1 MEISSL
7 LRQIMHTAMHIG
19 IHVEILVAHRIE
31 HTERFLRRCRIVEI
45 YQWFVID
52 LARQNGEIFPNLIKI
67 VHLDFSV
74 YL

>member
-1 MEISSL
+1 MQVCGLLTEIVDA
-7 LRQIMHTAMHIG
+7 AMHIG
-19 IHVEILVAHRIE
+19 IHVEILLAHRIE
-31 HTERFLRRCRIVEI
+31 HAERLLRRSRIVEI

-52 LARQNGEIFPNLIKI
+52 LARQNGEIFPNLIII